1 MKLSE
6 VKKRNRLLGIIGAA
20 LLFQAGGLDPW
31 LRGIGGTAFSFAV
44 LLLLFF
50 LAPIVIELLERKFT
64 K

>member
-6 VKKRNRLLGIIGAA
+6 VKKRNRILGIIGAA

-31 LRGIGGTAFSFAV
+31 LRSIGGTAFSFAV
-44 LLLLFF
+44 LILLFF
-50 LAPIVIELLERKFT
+50 SIPIAIEYLERKFT

>member
-6 VKKRNRLLGIIGAA
+6 VKKRNRILGIIGAA

-31 LRGIGGTAFSFAV
+31 LRSVGGTAFSFAV
-44 LLLLFF
+44 LIVLFV
-50 LAPIVIELLERKFT
+50 LAPLLIEFLERKFT

>member
-6 VKKRNRLLGIIGAA
+6 VKRRNRIIGVIAAA
-20 LLFQAGGLDPW
+20 LLFQATGLDSY
-31 LRGIGGTAFSFAV
+31 LRRVGGTVFSFIV

-50 LAPIVIELLERKFT
+50 LFPMVIEKLERKFV